1 MGAKAPIFDVATP
14 MDIHALGPLVGWT
27 DAVTPMVIIGITAS
41 GPPQNGHAEFPE
53 VIHCLLAIAIDIGN
67 RRFLADPQTAVNT
80 RAKMLGKMTVKFRA
94 NDANFRVSAHDNF
107 LRG

>member
-1 MGAKAPIFDVATP
+1 MRAEAAIFNVAAP
-14 MDIHALGPLVGWT
+14 MDIHAFGPLVDWT
-27 DAVTPMVIIGITAS
+27 DAVKPMVIVGITAS

-67 RRFLADPQTAVNT
+67 RGFLADPQTAINT
-80 RAKMLGKMTVKFRA
+80 RAKMLGNMSVKLRA
-94 NDANFRVSAHDNF
+94 NNANFRVSAHDNF

>member
-1 MGAKAPIFDVATP
+1 
-14 MDIHALGPLVGWT
+14 
-27 DAVTPMVIIGITAS
+27 MVIIGIPAS

-94 NDANFRVSAHDNF
+94 NDANFPVSAHDNF
-107 LRG
+107 LRGCGGGKQASGNECRERESCGASDELPTR

>member
-14 MDIHALGPLVGWT
+14 MDIHALGPLVDWT
-27 DAVTPMVIIGITAS
+27 DAVTPMVIVGITAS

-80 RAKMLGKMTVKFRA
+80 SAKMLGEMTVKFRA
-94 NDANFRVSAHDNF
+94 NDANFCVSAHDNF